1 MSIFASIPPSL
12 RLASALLLLANT
24 TLPGPSRADSLS
36 AMCAALDGGAY
47 DPVLG
52 PVIAPSPAAPRPER
66 GVPLLDPAFGTCLVR
81 ATDHANEP
89 PSGFARND
97 YSRRQA
103 FNADRTRFLVY
114 ALDGHWHLYD
124 AENLSYVRVLP
135 GLAADAEP
143 QWHPTD
149 PRRLYFVP
157 TNGGLVLQELDVV
170 TGAIATAADF
180 SGTLPWD
187 DAARVWTRSEGSPSA
202 DGRYWCFQA
211 ETAAFAI
218 RGVFVYDLTMQQV
231 VGTRALAAR
240 PDHVS
245 MSASGR
251 WCVVSHLAGD
261 GGTVAWN
268 RTFTDS
274 LPLHHTSEHSDL
286 AFGASGDDMFVF
298 VDYQS
303 NDGDLLMVNL
313 DTGER
318 TALFPTYIGGTATAY
333 HVSGKSFAR
342 PGWVLLST
350 YADSG
355 PEKWLHRRIL
365 AVELVENP
373 RLVQLAHHHSEY
385 NGYWTEP
392 HASVSRDFSRV
403 LFSSNWGSTS
413 DTDVDAYMIRLPS
426 DLAIFAPEPGAGLG
440 TAVSFAVLAT
450 VAGRRSRR
458 RANSQAP
465 TPGPRGRSVWTR
477 ASTRSLTR
485 IGM

>member
-1 MSIFASIPPSL
+1 MPAFASIRSSL
-12 RLASALLLLANT
+12 RLAAALLLVSSVA
-24 TLPGPSRADSLS
+24 PSGSARADAVSTSCPTLYGD
-36 AMCAALDGGAY
+36 AFE
-47 DPVLG
+47 PVLG
-52 PVIAPSPAAPRPER
+52 AVVAPSPATPRPVK
-66 GVPLLDPAFGTCLVR
+66 GMPLLDPAFGTCLVR
-81 ATDHANEP
+81 ATDHASEP

-124 AENLSYVRVLP
+124 AESLAHVRLLP

-143 QWHPTD
+143 QWHPSD

-157 TNGGLVLQELDVV
+157 NSGGLVLLELDVV
-170 TGAIATAADF
+170 TGSITIAADF
-180 SGTLPWD
+180 SGKLPWA

-202 DGRYWCFQA
+202 SGRYWCFQA
-211 ETAAFAI
+211 ETAGFAI
-218 RGVFVYDLTMQQV
+218 RGVFVYDLATQQV
-231 VGTRALAAR
+231 VGTRSLTAR
-240 PDHVS
+240 PDHVG

-268 RTFTDS
+268 PTFTDS

-286 AFGASGDDMFVF
+286 AFAANGDDVFAF

-303 NDGDLLMVNL
+303 NAGDLLMVNL

-318 TALFPTYIGGTATAY
+318 TVLFPTYIDGTATAY

-365 AVELVENP
+365 AVELVASP
-373 RLVQLAHHHSEY
+373 RVVQLAHHHSHF

-426 DLAIFAPEPGAGLG
+426 ELAIFAPEPGAGLG
-440 TAVSFAVLAT
+440 ATASLAVLA
-450 VAGRRSRR
+450 VLARQWSRR
-458 RANSQAP
+458 
-465 TPGPRGRSVWTR
+465 
-477 ASTRSLTR
+477 ASS
-485 IGM
+485 

>member
-1 MSIFASIPPSL
+1 MPPSAPVPRSL
-12 RLASALLLLANT
+12 RLAAAPLLLSIA
-24 TLPGPSRADSLS
+24 TLSSPARADAVS
-36 AMCAALDGGAY
+36 AACTALYGGAF

-52 PVIAPSPAAPRPER
+52 AVVAPSPATPRPAK
-66 GVPLLDPAFGTCLVR
+66 GVPFLDPAFGTCLVR
-81 ATDHANEP
+81 ATDHASEP

-103 FNADRTRFLVY
+103 FNADRTLFLVY

-124 AENLSYVRVLP
+124 AESLVHVRLLP

-143 QWHPTD
+143 QWHPSD
-149 PRRLYFVP
+149 PHRLYFVP
-157 TNGGLVLQELDVV
+157 NGGGLVLRELDVV
-170 TGAIATAADF
+170 TGAITTAADF
-180 SGTLPWD
+180 TGKLPWA
-187 DAARVWTRSEGSPSA
+187 DAARVWTRAEGSPSA
-202 DGRYWCFQA
+202 EGRYWCFQA
-211 ETAAFAI
+211 ETADFAI
-218 RGVFVYDLTMQQV
+218 RGVFVYDLTAQQV
-231 VGTRALAAR
+231 VGTRALTAR
-240 PDHVS
+240 PDHVG

-268 RTFTDS
+268 RTFTTS

-286 AFGASGDDMFVF
+286 AFGANGDDVFVF

-303 NDGDLLMVNL
+303 NAGDLTMVDL

-318 TALFPTYIGGTATAY
+318 TALFPTYIEGTATAY

-350 YADSG
+350 YADTG
-355 PEKWLHRRIL
+355 QEKWLHRRIL
-365 AVELVENP
+365 AVELVANP
-373 RLVQLAHHHSEY
+373 RIVQLAHHHSQF

-403 LFSSNWGSTS
+403 LFSSNWGSNS
-413 DTDVDAYMIRLPS
+413 ATDVDAYMIRLPS
-426 DLAIFAPEPGAGLG
+426 DLAILAPEPGAGLG
-440 TAVSFAVLAT
+440 AVVSLAALAT

-458 RANSQAP
+458 RSA
-465 TPGPRGRSVWTR
+465 
-477 ASTRSLTR
+477 
-485 IGM
+485 